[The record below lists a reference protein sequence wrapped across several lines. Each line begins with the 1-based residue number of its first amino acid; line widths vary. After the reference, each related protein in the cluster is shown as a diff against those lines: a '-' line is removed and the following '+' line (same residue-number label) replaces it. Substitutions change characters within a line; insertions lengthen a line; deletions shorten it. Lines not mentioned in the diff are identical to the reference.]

1 MAGEDK
7 FKTTVTAGVHTVRE
21 LTKNDFWIKSEEG
34 RDVLVKDKYRQ
45 AFRFKINTLSSSSSC
60 TTEASRASALVHMDD
75 EDLALMLA
83 VDEWSY
89 RFPNIVAKEQLI
101 KILSP
106 GSSDENPHGT
116 LHMVYKEM
124 QATSPMVA
132 NRKFTVL
139 RTCLQIDQGTWVIAE
154 LSHVSPPNTYRRLP
168 SGCLI
173 ERITEDVSKVTWVE
187 HMEVDEPLPNRSG
200 FAFAAE
206 RMVAWLERSCERGS
220 DMNATCRIIG
230 LQRDAIPMVANRKF
244 TVLRTCLQI
253 DQGTWVIAELSHVS
267 PPNTYR
273 RLPSGCLIERI
284 TEDVSKVTWVEH
296 MEVDEPLPNRSG
308 FAFAA
313 ERMVAWLE
321 RSCERGSDMN
331 ATCRI
336 KDPEGKEV
344 PWTLEKLSLMWF
356 GESMVRGLF
365 ENVGPNE
372 DCHSTL
378 WRSVTGSED
387 MKVYA
392 SLYKSSANFEV
403 AGGVVTFG
411 VRHSPELV
419 LETLGDERTHHE
431 WDVLGGLTK
440 LNTFK
445 KYSTGGDTRNSISA
459 SMIDGSTSEILIKE
473 VNVNRSGSLVLWSTV
488 SMKDFDVMSHGRE
501 SPEDSA
507 LIFRF
512 FHSPPIG
519 PQPLPIQ
526 TVGRVKQALEKHQ
539 PPSPGG
545 DWAKLRS
552 SSCKTSYECLNWS

>member
-89 RFPNIVAKEQLI
+89 WFPNIVAKEQLI

-220 DMNATCRIIG
+220 DMNATCRI
-230 LQRDAIPMVANRKF
+230 
-244 TVLRTCLQI
+244 
-253 DQGTWVIAELSHVS
+253 
-267 PPNTYR
+267 
-273 RLPSGCLIERI
+273 
-284 TEDVSKVTWVEH
+284 
-296 MEVDEPLPNRSG
+296 
-308 FAFAA
+308 
-313 ERMVAWLE
+313 
-321 RSCERGSDMN
+321 
-331 ATCRI
+331 
-336 KDPEGKEV
+336 KDPQGKEV

-431 WDVLGGLTK
+431 VLLSINQPHTLTQACFED
-440 LNTFK
+440 LSENFAPNCL
-445 KYSTGGDTRNSISA
+445 SSSCFFGRINPPRIRVLSGGDTRNSISA

-507 LIFRF
+507 LISGFSITTNGHTAATNTGGSVITLVLRKLVE
-512 FHSPPIG
+512 G
-519 PQPLPIQ
+519 NQPLQEKRLQSIESITFAINQ

-545 DWAKLRS
+545 DWPTEKQLMQDELRMLKLV
-552 SSCKTSYECLNWS
+552 LNIYQLYIMFQL